1 MCNYQA
7 RSDKDLK
14 EHVFEEHA
22 ELLEVSQEGLREVSQ
37 KDDGKTICINFS
49 NNKKKECKKLDLV
62 KTEKLTG
69 FQYSFDS
76 RHRYK
81 LYLSFSNQLDKLMQR
96 IICYNQNSFAQCV

>member
-1 MCNYQA
+1 M
-7 RSDKDLK
+7 
-14 EHVFEEHA
+14 
-22 ELLEVSQEGLREVSQ
+22 EVTSQNHKKMMEKQFVSTFLIIE
-37 KDDGKTICINFS
+37 KM
-49 NNKKKECKKLDLV
+49 ECKKLDLV